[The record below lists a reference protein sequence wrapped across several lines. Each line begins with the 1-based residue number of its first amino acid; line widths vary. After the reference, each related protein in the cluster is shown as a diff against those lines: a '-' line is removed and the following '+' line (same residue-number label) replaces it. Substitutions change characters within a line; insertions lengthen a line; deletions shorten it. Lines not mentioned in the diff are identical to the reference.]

1 MSRLS
6 RACALLIVALAALT
20 LTSSATATRTSTS
33 QIPLAAVL
41 ASPCTADIVTF
52 TGTAVITVAED
63 TASNGAVKV
72 GAPGMGNEPVATG
85 LLAPGTCKG
94 QSSTSD

>member
-20 LTSSATATRTSTS
+20 LTSSATATRISTS

-52 TGTAVITVAED
+52 TGTAVITVTED

-72 GAPGMGNEPVATG
+72 GVSGMVKDPQATG
-85 LLAPGTCKG
+85 LLYPRRPP
-94 QSSTSD
+94 